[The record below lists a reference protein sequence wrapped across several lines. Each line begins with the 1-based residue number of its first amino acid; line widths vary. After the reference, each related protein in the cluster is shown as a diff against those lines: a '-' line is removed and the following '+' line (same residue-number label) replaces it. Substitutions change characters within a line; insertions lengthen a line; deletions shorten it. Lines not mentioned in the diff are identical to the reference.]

1 MPTASTHHMKTQHT
15 TTGAGETAAQQP
27 GHWVRVVV
35 TKEVEVY
42 IRGKQPD
49 TRMEVLDLFNKHGN
63 FQRITAWSAE
73 KL

>member
-1 MPTASTHHMKTQHT
+1 MSTHIT
-15 TTGAGETAAQQP
+15 TSAEKPAAQQL
-27 GHWVRVVV
+27 GHWVRVAV

-63 FQRITAWSAE
+63 SQRITAWSAE